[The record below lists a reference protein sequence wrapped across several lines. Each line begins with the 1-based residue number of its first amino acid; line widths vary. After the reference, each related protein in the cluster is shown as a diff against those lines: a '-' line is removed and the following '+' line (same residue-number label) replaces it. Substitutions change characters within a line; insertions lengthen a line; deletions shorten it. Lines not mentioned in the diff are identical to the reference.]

1 MAEAS
6 AISEHL
12 EHAKINVAGSVINI
26 DTVLMTLLVAGIIL
40 IIGLVLMNRIT
51 AGVPGGLQNFI
62 EMVFEFIGGLVKQN
76 ISVTSRFFGPLAIT
90 LFVFILLSNYIG
102 LLPWPSVK
110 VGEWVFKFE
119 SPTTDLNLPLAMALA
134 VFILVHYYGFKVKG
148 FAYINEFYL
157 HPFPVPHLTM
167 NPLTWLLAVV
177 MVILNI
183 VMRTIEELAK
193 PISLAMRLFGNMFAG
208 AIIAV
213 LILSLIP
220 WFLSWTLGGVWLAFH
235 LFVGA
240 IQAFVFTML
249 TIVYI
254 ALATQKVENH

>member
-1 MAEAS
+1 M
-6 AISEHL
+6 
-12 EHAKINVAGSVINI
+12 INI
-26 DTVLMTLLVAGIIL
+26 ETVMMTVLVGFIILLAGIAIRSK
-40 IIGLVLMNRIT
+40 VT
-51 AGVPGGLQNFI
+51 AGVPGGFQNFV
-62 EMVFEFIGGLVKQN
+62 EMIFEFIGGLVKQN
-76 ISVTSRFFGPLAIT
+76 IHTTSRLIGPLAIT

-102 LLPWPSVK
+102 LLPWPNVH
-110 VGEWVFKFE
+110 VGEWTFKFE

-157 HPFPVPHLTM
+157 HPFPVPKLTA
-167 NPLTWLLAVV
+167 NPVSWLLALTLVF
-177 MVILNI
+177 LNI

-213 LILSLIP
+213 LIISLIP

-254 ALATQKVENH
+254 ALSTQKAEH